1 MLQEGAWEL
10 KKEKGAMQGQRD
22 IGDRALTMMQAL
34 APIDVGG
41 IVHEGS
47 EHGIVQRED
56 ALKALAGV
64 FGVVDEALQSGRID
78 PDRGRHAMLMLMI
91 AREYICPIPDPRG
104 DEALFRNDL
113 QQTVDALRALGT

>member
-1 MLQEGAWEL
+1 MADHVRSETVMLQEGAWEL
-10 KKEKGAMQGQRD
+10 KKEKGAMQRQRD

-56 ALKALAGV
+56 ALKALAGSSPWSTRRCKV
-64 FGVVDEALQSGRID
+64 AGLI
-78 PDRGRHAMLMLMI
+78 LI
-91 AREYICPIPDPRG
+91 AVR
-104 DEALFRNDL
+104 
-113 QQTVDALRALGT
+113 